1 MTAIQRPVDKKRQL
15 SVRTLARIADVD
27 AERWDACA
35 GSSDPFLSHAFL
47 ATLEDSGSACADE
60 GWMPHHLVCEDAS
73 GRVVGCAPL
82 YVKGHSYGEYV
93 FDWSWASA
101 YRRAGREYY
110 PKLQCCVPFTPVGG
124 SRLMVL
130 PGEDAAQIRGGLA
143 SAVVQLTDLHQLS
156 SAHITFLSEEELAAC
171 NDVGMLSR
179 VGIQYH
185 WHNQGY
191 ASFDD
196 FLGALIGRKRKAIK
210 KERKSAHETGLHI
223 RPLVG
228 ADISE
233 RHWDA
238 FYRFYVGTIGRKWG
252 SPYLTREFFTL
263 LGERLG
269 DRVVLVVAESDGD
282 PVAGAL
288 NLRGEHALY
297 GRYWGCTER
306 HRFLHFELCYHQ
318 AIELAIAWRLA
329 RVEAGAQGEH
339 KIQRGYVPVPT
350 FSAHYIRDPRFRRA
364 IADFLAE
371 ERPAVRRE
379 IDTLMAES
387 PFSADRAATGPRPP

>member
-1 MTAIQRPVDKKRQL
+1 VKKERQL
-15 SVRTLARIADVD
+15 SIRTVAHIADVD
-27 AERWDACA
+27 ARSWDACA
-35 GSSDPFLSHAFL
+35 GSADPFLSHAFL
-47 ATLEDSGSACADE
+47 LALEESGSASADE
-60 GWMPHHLVCEDAS
+60 GWLPHHLVAEDDG
-73 GRVVGCAPL
+73 GRIVGCAPT

-124 SRLMVL
+124 ARLLVH
-130 PGEDAAQIRGGLA
+130 PAEEPAQIKGGLV
-143 SAVVQLTDLHQLS
+143 SALLQLTAHHGVS
-156 SAHITFLSEEELAAC
+156 SAHITFLGPDELAIAEEL
-171 NDVGMLSR
+171 GMLGR

-191 ASFDD
+191 GSFDD
-196 FLGALIGRKRKAIK
+196 FLAALVGRKRKAIK
-210 KERKSAHETGLHI
+210 KERRAAAESGLRI

-228 ADISE
+228 AEIE
-233 RHWDA
+233 ARHWDA
-238 FYRFYVGTIGRKWG
+238 FYKFYVGTIGRKWG

-269 DRVVLVVAESDGD
+269 DRVVLVVAEDGSR

-288 NLRGEHALY
+288 NLRGEKALY
-297 GRYWGCTER
+297 GRYWGCSEQ

-318 AIELAIAWRLA
+318 AIELAIAWKLE

-350 FSAHYIRDPRFRRA
+350 YSAHFIAHPRFRQA
-364 IADFLAE
+364 IAEFLEE
-371 ERPAVRRE
+371 ERPAVLRE

-387 PFSADRAATGPRPP
+387 PFSADRAAAGPRRAAE